1 MCLEEINGKLSIVS
15 QFKLN
20 EVFISATRNYTV
32 LSNTFSSLSQKQNI
46 RGLLSGVPLS
56 GKQFLHVV
64 RTKETWILSINIKIP
79 LSIFLNFSLCQI
91 KSPI

>member
-79 LSIFLNFSLCQI
+79 PSIFLNFSLCQI